1 MDFLSLNGGRNTCK
15 FCAWNLM
22 DELLQL
28 LQLFVFRP
36 IFHSE
41 FPANFLFSF
50 FF

>member
-1 MDFLSLNGGRNTCK
+1 MRVNSVLED
-15 FCAWNLM
+15 LM
-22 DELLQL
+22 DEL

-41 FPANFLFSF
+41 FSANFSVFLF